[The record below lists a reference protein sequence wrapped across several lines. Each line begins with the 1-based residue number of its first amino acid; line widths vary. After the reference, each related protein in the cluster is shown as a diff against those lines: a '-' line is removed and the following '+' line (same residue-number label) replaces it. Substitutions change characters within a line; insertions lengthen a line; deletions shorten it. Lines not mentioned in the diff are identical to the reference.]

1 ENNYYDIISMSYL
14 FLSCTE
20 IETTEENFEKWLI
33 GHTCELRNAK
43 ISIPK
48 LRVENLQYAQA
59 LEHAAFE
66 VIQKFLKRIG
76 YSG

>member
-1 ENNYYDIISMSYL
+1 
-14 FLSCTE
+14 
-20 IETTEENFEKWLI
+20 EENFEKWLI

>member
-1 ENNYYDIISMSYL
+1 
-14 FLSCTE
+14 
-20 IETTEENFEKWLI
+20 
-33 GHTCELRNAK
+33 
-43 ISIPK
+43 
-48 LRVENLQYAQA
+48 AQA

>member
-1 ENNYYDIISMSYL
+1 
-14 FLSCTE
+14 
-20 IETTEENFEKWLI
+20 
-33 GHTCELRNAK
+33 
-43 ISIPK
+43 
-48 LRVENLQYAQA
+48 A

>member
-1 ENNYYDIISMSYL
+1 L
-14 FLSCTE
+14 QFH

-43 ISIPK
+43 ISIQK
-48 LRVENLQYAQA
+48 LREENLQYAQA

-66 VIQKFLKRIG
+66 VIQRFLKRIG